1 MAKETAKTSETLA
14 DVLDAHIASAA
25 MRQHAARGSAPH
37 NKPKN
42 WEEVEAY
49 AEWIASIRVREEL
62 LSIKREVA

>member
-1 MAKETAKTSETLA
+1 MNEQKSSVSLA
-14 DVLDAHIASAA
+14 DVLDARIASAA
-25 MRQHAARGSAPH
+25 IRQHAARGSTPH

-42 WEEVEAY
+42 WEEIEAY